1 MTESKEHL
9 STESTESTEQLQV
22 PEDLARCAMVIE
34 HAIEHLRNEKFPPI
48 AVASALLGGALGIL
62 AQSMAPEEIL
72 RILDSAAQS
81 VRAGDLYTSAPT
93 EASTETLTEKEEKEE
108 PTSSPNS

>member
-1 MTESKEHL
+1 MTESQEHL
-9 STESTESTEQLQV
+9 STKPTESTESTDQFQV
-22 PEDLARCAMVIE
+22 PEDLARCAMVVE

-62 AQSMAPEEIL
+62 AQNMAPEEIL

-81 VRAGDLYTSAPT
+81 IRAGDLYTSAPT
-93 EASTETLTEKEEKEE
+93 ETPTEAITEKEEKEE
-108 PTSSPNS
+108 PSP